1 MNKMRWRNFFNN
13 LVGVIFT
20 SKEKRSKRQKMDNR
34 QPFVLY
40 SIIFYFNPR
49 ATSYLFDHYLDTLYH
64 SICEDNRP
72 DFSFLSE
79 IFSDVVLA
87 FFPDEKKKKNL
98 IKKSFLLEQE
108 KKKFI

>member
-49 ATSYLFDHYLDTLYH
+49 TTSYLFDHYLDTLYH

-87 FFPDEKKKKNL
+87 FFPDEKKKK
-98 IKKSFLLEQE
+98 I
-108 KKKFI
+108 